1 MRIKKILHYYYIRN
15 ILFIIL
21 EEREEAGI
29 YERYGYKKY
38 SSDVKHLG

>member
-1 MRIKKILHYYYIRN
+1 MI
-15 ILFIIL
+15 FL

-29 YERYGYKKY
+29 YEGYSCKKY